1 MAEKTLNTRILLKYD
16 TLANW
21 MQDKITLKAGEMAI
35 ATIESA
41 ANGSTGMTPPAV
53 GIKIGDGTTKFSALP
68 WIQAV
73 AGDVPSWAK
82 ETDWATVKKAY
93 NDAIAKAI
101 SDLST
106 SGDLKTLS
114 NKVDGIAAGGTK
126 AVGATELITGITM
139 KDGKVDS
146 YTTTPITTDM
156 ITAGSGTLTARLT
169 GIDTAITNAISTAAA
184 DAKSKAE
191 AAQAAAI
198 SAAAADATSKADTA
212 KANAIAAAKT
222 ETESQ
227 VGALKTG
234 LLGTGATYG
243 TDTIASVKKAAAD
256 AQTAANNASTK
267 VDTEIG
273 KLDYT
278 DTAKTD
284 EFVTAVSETN
294 GIISVSRAAVTSA
307 LGIADGYN
315 KSTNKIATV
324 ATVTAAVDSA
334 KDNIMSEIGE
344 ISGAMRFRGTVNG
357 APSASTPV
365 PEDGMGAFRA
375 GDVLVDSSNTKEYI
389 YTGTAWEELGTEG
402 IYVLESTYNTKMT
415 ALDKSI
421 SDHEKRI
428 DDLEA
433 DNETNKTAIGNLQ
446 TNSATKSELTNAVDG
461 LKNNEIKALQTATG
475 TTLPNAISTAKTEA
489 QNYAKGLVEAL
500 DVSTSTGEGTFVS
513 GVTQADGK
521 IAVVK
526 SKITL
531 SHITD
536 LAYASASSANTAIA
550 QKSYV
555 DSTVSSAIDNANISG
570 KITSAING
578 LDSSVSATAESSN
591 QVSVLTGVTQ
601 TDGKLASKTEVK
613 LAAIAKTGN
622 VNDLIQTSGDVLIF
636 NCGGAGV

>member
-53 GIKIGDGTTKFSALP
+53 GIKIGDNTTKFSALP

-82 ETDWATVKKAY
+82 ETDWATVKNAY
-93 NDAIAKAI
+93 NAAIAKAI

-106 SGDLKTLS
+106 SGDLNTLS

-126 AVGATELITGITM
+126 TVGVTELITGITM

-169 GIDTAITNAISTAAA
+169 GIDTAITTAVSTAAS
-184 DAKSKAE
+184 DATTKAN
-191 AAQAAAI
+191 AAKDAAI

-212 KANAIAAAKT
+212 KANAIAAAKS

-227 VGALKTG
+227 VGTLKTD
-234 LLGTGATYG
+234 LLGTGAVYK

-256 AQTAANNASTK
+256 AQTAANNASAK

-273 KLDYT
+273 KLN
-278 DTAKTD
+278 KTD
-284 EFVTAVSETN
+284 AAVTDNFVTAVSEAN
-294 GIISVSRAAVTSA
+294 GIITVSRAAVTSA

-315 KSTNKIATV
+315 KSSNKIATV
-324 ATVTAAVDSA
+324 ATVTAAVNSA
-334 KDNIMSEIGE
+334 KDSIMADIGE

-428 DDLEA
+428 DDLES
-433 DNETNKTAIGNLQ
+433 DNTANKTAIGNLQ
-446 TNSATKSELTNAVDG
+446 TNSATKSELSNAVDG

-500 DVSTSTGEGTFVS
+500 DVSTSTGTGTFVS
-513 GVTQADGK
+513 GVTQTDGK

-526 SKITL
+526 SNITL

-536 LAYASASSANTAIA
+536 LTYASANSADTAIA

-555 DSTVSSAIDNANISG
+555 NSTVNSAIDNANISG
-570 KITSAING
+570 KITNAING
-578 LDSSVSATAESSN
+578 LDSSVSATAESNN

-601 TDGKLASKTEVK
+601 TDGKLAAKTEVK

>member
-82 ETDWATVKKAY
+82 ESDWATVKNAY
-93 NDAIAKAI
+93 NAAIAKAI
-101 SDLST
+101 SDLSS

-126 AVGATELITGITM
+126 AVGVTELITGITM

-169 GIDTAITNAISTAAA
+169 GIDTAITNAISTAAS
-184 DAKSKAE
+184 DAATKANAAKE
-191 AAQAAAI
+191 AAI
-198 SAAAADATSKADTA
+198 TAAAADAASKADTA
-212 KANAIAAAKT
+212 KSEAIAAAKT

-227 VGALKTG
+227 VGTLASSLRG
-234 LLGTGATYG
+234 GAS
-243 TDTIASVKKAAAD
+243 TDVTLATLKKAAED

-315 KSTNKIATV
+315 KSSNKIATV
-324 ATVTAAVDSA
+324 ATVTAAVNSA
-334 KDNIMSEIGE
+334 KDSIMADIGE
-344 ISGAMRFRGTVNG
+344 ISGAMRFRGTING
-357 APSASTPV
+357 APSASTAA

-389 YTGTAWEELGTEG
+389 YTGSAWEELGTEG

-415 ALDKSI
+415 ALDGSI
-421 SDHEKRI
+421 SDHGTRI
-428 DDLEA
+428 GSLET
-433 DNETNKTAIGNLQ
+433 DNTANKTAIGTLQ
-446 TNSATKSELTNAVDG
+446 TNSATKAELSSAVDG

-500 DVSTSTGEGTFVS
+500 DVSTSTGTGTFVS
-513 GVTQADGK
+513 GVTQTDGK

-526 SKITL
+526 SNITL

-578 LDSSVSATAESSN
+578 LDSSVFATAESGN

-622 VNDLIQTSGDVLIF
+622 VNDLIQTTGDVLIF
-636 NCGGAGV
+636 DCGGAGV